1 MPGNGFGEFDL
12 IRRLERLTAAPFA
25 SSRHILLGIGDDAA
39 VLKQTRGHLWL
50 ATTDLLAEHI
60 HFDLTYTSYDKLGYK
75 AAAVNF
81 SDIAAMGG
89 MPRFILVAMA
99 LSRHQ
104 TPRDVENLYR
114 GIQSA
119 CQDVGAI
126 VVGGDTS
133 ASKKDLFLAVT
144 VLGEAPSRNILR
156 RSGARPGD
164 HVYVTG
170 SLGDARAGLEILR
183 EGPKRFDEGNRSA
196 KGLSYLTRRHLS
208 PHPRLKE
215 GRCLAQNRIASAAI
229 DLSDGLAGDLRHICE
244 ESGVGALIDT
254 RRIPISSA
262 LARYAE
268 QRRRNALEYA
278 LPGGEDYE
286 LLFTVPVSKVTRM
299 EALIRGQRVQATNIG
314 IITKA
319 NRLMAIGRDG
329 VSRPLRVK
337 SYEHRLYS
345 PARLT

>member
-208 PHPRLKE
+208 PHPRFKE
-215 GRCLAQNRIASAAI
+215 AQCLAKTTSPAPP
-229 DLSDGLAGDLRHICE
+229 
-244 ESGVGALIDT
+244 LIS
-254 RRIPISSA
+254 P
-262 LARYAE
+262 
-268 QRRRNALEYA
+268 
-278 LPGGEDYE
+278 
-286 LLFTVPVSKVTRM
+286 M
-299 EALIRGQRVQATNIG
+299 
-314 IITKA
+314 
-319 NRLMAIGRDG
+319 
-329 VSRPLRVK
+329 VSRVTSGTSVKKAAWALSLIPVGFPSLRRLRVMPNSGGAMRSNMRSLVVRIMSFFLRCRFRK
-337 SYEHRLYS
+337 
-345 PARLT
+345 